1 MISTRSVG
9 LLIDTVVCLTL
20 AKWETVSG
28 RFGGYLIISIQVV
41 RFERNLLPIIP
52 AVIILIGAALVP
64 IQSVLSEKAGQFG
77 RFVAASIFVVSLI
90 PGLNKTAFETAQR
103 YAADPRRAI
112 RNWIGENIAPG
123 TSIMLD
129 SYSPFVDPKL
139 YVVTG
144 VEVFVLEQSI
154 SSIVSTDVVIISQE
168 GSGRFLYGTNSK
180 ENEMFKKIGVLAC
193 QRKEF
198 KGNGATAFWVFIF
211 RC

>member
-1 MISTRSVG
+1 
-9 LLIDTVVCLTL
+9 
-20 AKWETVSG
+20 
-28 RFGGYLIISIQVV
+28 
-41 RFERNLLPIIP
+41 
-52 AVIILIGAALVP
+52 
-64 IQSVLSEKAGQFG
+64 LSEKAGRFG
-77 RFVAASIFVVSLI
+77 LFVAASIFVGSLI
-90 PGLNKTAFETAQR
+90 PGLNRTAFETAQR
-103 YAADPRRAI
+103 YAADPRKAI

-144 VEVFVLEQSI
+144 VEFVLEQSI
-154 SSIVSTDVVIISQE
+154 SSIVSTNVVVISKD
-168 GSGRFLYGTNSK
+168 GSGRFLHKTDSK

-198 KGNGATAFWVFIF
+198 ESNGVTAFWVFIF